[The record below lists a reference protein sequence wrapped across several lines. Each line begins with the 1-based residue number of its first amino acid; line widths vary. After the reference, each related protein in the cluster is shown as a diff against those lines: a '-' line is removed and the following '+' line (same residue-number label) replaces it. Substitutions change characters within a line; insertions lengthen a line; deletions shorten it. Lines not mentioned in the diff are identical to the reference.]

1 MERSVLIAGGNKD
14 VLLPV
19 ERGVLNSLW
28 KVNVLLP
35 VKKKMALLPVERAL
49 LNCLRKERCAL
60 SCGVY
65 LIACGEKKYSVE
77 ERDNS
82 CL

>member
-1 MERSVLIAGGNKD
+1 MYLIACGK
-14 VLLPV
+14 
-19 ERGVLNSLW
+19 
-28 KVNVLLP
+28 KNVLLP
-35 VKKKMALLPVERAL
+35 VKKKMALLPVERVL